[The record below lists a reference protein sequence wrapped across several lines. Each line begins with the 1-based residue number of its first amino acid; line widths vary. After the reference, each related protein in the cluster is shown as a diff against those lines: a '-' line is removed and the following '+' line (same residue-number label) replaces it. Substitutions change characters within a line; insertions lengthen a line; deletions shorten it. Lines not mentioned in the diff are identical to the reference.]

1 MKEIRPKRLHAVLL
15 HLYQT
20 IGNVNCYIVTEI
32 ISVVIWRGG
41 QEGRDYKE
49 TWRNFG
55 GGWWICS
62 LYWVWWHL
70 QECIYTSKFIKLC
83 TLIMSSLIYVN
94 YALVK
99 LVKKIPVR
107 KLNIVKMSIFPNLI
121 YRFSIIP
128 IKISAHYF
136 VDIDKLILKFI

>member
-1 MKEIRPKRLHAVLL
+1 
-15 HLYQT
+15 
-20 IGNVNCYIVTEI
+20 
-32 ISVVIWRGG
+32 
-41 QEGRDYKE
+41 
-49 TWRNFG
+49 
-55 GGWWICS
+55 
-62 LYWVWWHL
+62 
-70 QECIYTSKFIKLC
+70 
-83 TLIMSSLIYVN
+83 MSSLIYVN